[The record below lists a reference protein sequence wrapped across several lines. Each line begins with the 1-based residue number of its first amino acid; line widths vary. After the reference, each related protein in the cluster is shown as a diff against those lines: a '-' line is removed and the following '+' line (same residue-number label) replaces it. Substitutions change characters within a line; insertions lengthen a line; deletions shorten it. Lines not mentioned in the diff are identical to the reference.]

1 MQFSM
6 LPLSGQQV
14 QQEIV
19 ANRIPDGLEI
29 GPIMKCKYFRIQ
41 AVTNQN
47 VLFNWALVYAPSLCG
62 VKVAAPGTSASL
74 VEPQQ
79 FVIASGTYLGSAAT
93 GGAVSPLKAWSP
105 LARNLNPGD
114 GIFLV
119 INSSTTTSTPIVWNV
134 SFMTCVN

>member
-6 LPLSGQQV
+6 FPQSGTQV

-19 ANRIPDGLEI
+19 VNKVDGLEI

-47 VLFNWALVYAPSLCG
+47 ILFNWALIYAPSLCG

-93 GGAVSPLKAWSP
+93 GGACTPLKAWSP

-119 INSSTTTSTPIVWNV
+119 VTASTTSSTPIVWNV

>member
-6 LPLSGQQV
+6 FPQSGTQV

-19 ANRIPDGLEI
+19 VNKVDGLEI

-47 VLFNWALVYAPSLCG
+47 ILFNWALIYAPSLCG

-93 GGAVSPLKAWSP
+93 GGACTPLKAWSP

-119 INSSTTTSTPIVWNV
+119 VTASTSSSIPIVWNV